1 MIITV
6 DRRHGAPCGCVGVG
20 VSGGVGGM
28 WGVGGVSMRRASPW
42 RSRCWSVWA
51 RGAAGAHL
59 ARRGSR
65 RRSARRRTTSPGP
78 HNAALAP
85 VCPV

>member
-42 RSRCWSVWA
+42 RSRC
-51 RGAAGAHL
+51 
-59 ARRGSR
+59 
-65 RRSARRRTTSPGP
+65 
-78 HNAALAP
+78 
-85 VCPV
+85 